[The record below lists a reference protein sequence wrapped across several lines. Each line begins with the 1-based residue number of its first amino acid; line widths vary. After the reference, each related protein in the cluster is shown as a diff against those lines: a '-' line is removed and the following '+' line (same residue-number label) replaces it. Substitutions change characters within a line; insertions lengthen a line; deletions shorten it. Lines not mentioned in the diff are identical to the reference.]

1 MDTLFCATEQSIL
14 FMELFH
20 ICNILYA
27 QLYCNIKMQ
36 FIHRFVTISKN
47 HLEFLLKST
56 RKRIFPFVPML
67 SILQSIAL
75 FIFYRNQ
82 YFPLVTADSRIT
94 FDPNLVNRFLTFSRI
109 LEPDSKLGTFEHLN
123 HYYEEP
129 KFDYVHI

>member
-56 RKRIFPFVPML
+56 SKK
-67 SILQSIAL
+67 
-75 FIFYRNQ
+75 N
-82 YFPLVTADSRIT
+82 FPLCANAGIQS
-94 FDPNLVNRFLTFSRI
+94 LVGARFSGDNPWEAFRGGI
-109 LEPDSKLGTFEHLN
+109 
-123 HYYEEP
+123 
-129 KFDYVHI
+129 

>member
-20 ICNILYA
+20 IYNILYA

-56 RKRIFPFVPML
+56 KKKNFPLCANALHSTKYRPFY
-67 SILQSIAL
+67 ILQEPIL
-75 FIFYRNQ
+75 
-82 YFPLVTADSRIT
+82 P
-94 FDPNLVNRFLTFSRI
+94 FS
-109 LEPDSKLGTFEHLN
+109 
-123 HYYEEP
+123 
-129 KFDYVHI
+129 